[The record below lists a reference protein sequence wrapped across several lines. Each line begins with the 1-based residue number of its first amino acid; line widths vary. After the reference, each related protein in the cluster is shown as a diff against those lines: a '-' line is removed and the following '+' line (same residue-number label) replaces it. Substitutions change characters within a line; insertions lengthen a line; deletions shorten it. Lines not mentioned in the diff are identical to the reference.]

1 VGTLIRIGSESSR
14 FLLSSVLIL
23 VGGSVAF
30 QVFNT
35 LNQLD
40 AIERERDQ
48 WQHPSEIIRLLDLKE
63 GSVVA
68 DLGCGSGYFTLKLSA
83 VVGDRGR
90 VLAIDL
96 RRLSLWFLWMRTIRR
111 NEHNVSII
119 RAAPDDPH
127 LGPKVDAVLLV
138 NTYHELT
145 EARAVL
151 NRVFQS
157 LVSGGRLVVADRS
170 PQEGGADIHEI
181 AAKVVQE
188 QLIQAGFEVVN
199 RQDNLL
205 EQPREGAWWLIVA
218 RKPRTGALRDTGN
231 TGTRNAD

>member
-1 VGTLIRIGSESSR
+1 VNSHPYRLRIVA
-14 FLLSSVLIL
+14 FVLSSVLIL
-23 VGGSVAF
+23 VGANVSF
-30 QVFNT
+30 QAVNT

-48 WQHPSEIIRLLDLKE
+48 WQHPSEIIQLLDLKE

-68 DLGCGSGYFTLKLSA
+68 DLGCGSGYFALKLSPL
-83 VVGDRGR
+83 VGERGR

-96 RRLSLWFLWMRTIRR
+96 RQLSLWFLWMRTIRR

-119 RAAPDDPH
+119 GATPDNPH

-145 EARAVL
+145 KARAVL
-151 NRVFQS
+151 DRAFQS

-170 PQEGGADIHEI
+170 PQEGGTDIHEI

-188 QLIQAGFEVVN
+188 QLIQAGFEVVS

-205 EQPREGAWWLIVA
+205 EQPGEGAWWIIVA
-218 RKPRTGALRDTGN
+218 RKPRTGVLRDTGN
-231 TGTRNAD
+231 TGKRNAD

>member
-1 VGTLIRIGSESSR
+1 VNSHPYRLRIVA
-14 FLLSSVLIL
+14 FVLSSLLIPI
-23 VGGSVAF
+23 GASVAF
-30 QVFNT
+30 QAVNT

-48 WQHPSEIIRLLDLKE
+48 WQHPSEIIQLLDLKE

-68 DLGCGSGYFTLKLSA
+68 DLGCGSGYFALKLSPL
-83 VVGDRGR
+83 VRERGR

-111 NEHNVSII
+111 NEHNLSII
-119 RAAPDDPH
+119 RAASDNPH
-127 LGPKVDAVLLV
+127 LGSEVDAVLLV

-145 EARAVL
+145 EWRAVL

-170 PQEGGADIHEI
+170 PQEGGVNDHEI

-188 QLIQAGFEVVN
+188 QLIQAGFEVVS

-205 EQPREGAWWLIVA
+205 EQPGEGAWWIIVA
-218 RKPRTGALRDTGN
+218 GKPRTVALRDTGN